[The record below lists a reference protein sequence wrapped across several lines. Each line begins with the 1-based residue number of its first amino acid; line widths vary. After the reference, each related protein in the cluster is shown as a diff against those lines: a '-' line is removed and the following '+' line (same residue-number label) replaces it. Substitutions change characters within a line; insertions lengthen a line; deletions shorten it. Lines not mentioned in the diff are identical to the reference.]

1 MGKKWAPLSR
11 ALSGALSGTLCR
23 ALTGSPV
30 TSPRMRSLHLWAFGA
45 VLSLVLV
52 SAGCS
57 SATKGPFVWVD
68 ALPPTE
74 TAAPLGQYVI
84 GPGDALNIQVWDQD
98 KMSAHARVRSDG
110 QISLPFLND
119 VTAAGKTPVTLARD
133 LEARLKNLIV
143 TPQVTVAVEEP
154 MPLRISVL
162 GEVLEPGLHNIDPG
176 AGVAQALAAAGGLK
190 EFAHKDRIFVLR
202 EGSTPPQRIRMTYQ
216 ALTGVQGRAASLRLR
231 PGDVVVVE

>member
-1 MGKKWAPLSR
+1 MGKKWACGVVASVWL
-11 ALSGALSGTLCR
+11 
-23 ALTGSPV
+23 V
-30 TSPRMRSLHLWAFGA
+30 A
-45 VLSLVLV
+45 V
-52 SAGCS
+52 GCS
-57 SATKGPFVWVD
+57 SATQGPFVWVD

-119 VTAAGKTPVTLARD
+119 VPAAGKTPVTLARD
-133 LEARLKNLIV
+133 LESRLKNLIV

-231 PGDVVVVE
+231 AGDVVVVE